1 MNKLRTYLPFHF
13 LLALI
18 LGICLQYH
26 TNFWQYEFLKIGGLF
41 AVFILL
47 LFMFHKQTQQKLF
60 TFFSWLCIVLIGV
73 FAVYINDAR
82 NYNNYYGNLATEN
95 SIVVLT
101 IDKVLKPGNYYNKYE
116 AEVTQIDSLKTRGRI
131 LLNVQKDSTQKLLK
145 VDEQLFLKPLFKEL
159 ISPLN
164 PHQFSYKDYLV
175 KQGIFNQIFVDNQQ
189 FRHIGKRSFSLV
201 GLSATFRNSIQ
212 QSLRKYNFSNDEFA
226 VINALL
232 LGQRQEI
239 SKELLQDYSRAG
251 AIHILAVS
259 GLHVGIILL
268 LLSYLFKPL
277 EKLNRGVYI
286 KTFCIVILLWM
297 FAFIAGLSASV
308 VRAVTMF
315 TFVAIGQLFKR
326 KNNVEYSLV
335 TSMFVLLLIKPM
347 FLFDVGFQ
355 LSYLAVFGIVWVQ
368 PKLYKLWKPKLKI
381 VDKLWQLFTVSLS
394 AQAGIL
400 PISLYYFHQFPSLF
414 VLSNLVIIPFLGGIL
429 LGGIII
435 IILALTNLLP
445 QFLADFYGK
454 LIDYMNQFVSWVSHQ
469 EDFLFRNISMSFWLM
484 LAWYLVIIFGYRFL
498 FVKRKP
504 KQFIYF
510 LVAILCVQSVSLFQK
525 YKTET
530 TNEFLVFHK
539 SRKSVLGNRA
549 GENLQLFS
557 DIDTTKI
564 LDEKLV
570 NSYLIG
576 EQVLPVIS
584 DAKPAVFQFKNQQ
597 IIIIDSLGVYNVK
610 GSEKPVVLLQ
620 YSPKINLK
628 RMISMLNPIQIIAD
642 GTNYKSYINRWEV
655 TCEQEKTPFHYTGQN
670 GAFMLSE

>member
-18 LGICLQYH
+18 LGVCLQYY
-26 TNFWQYEFLKIGGLF
+26 TGFWQYGFLKIGVLF

-47 LFMFHKQTQQKLF
+47 LFVLHKQTKQKLF
-60 TFFSWLCIVLIGV
+60 TFFSWLCIVFIGV

-82 NYNNYYGNLATEN
+82 NYNTYYGNFATEK
-95 SIVVLT
+95 SAVVVT
-101 IDKVLKPGNYYNKYE
+101 IDKVLKPGNYYHKYE
-116 AEVTQIDSLKTRGRI
+116 AEVVQIDSRKTKGRI
-131 LLNVQKDSTQKLLK
+131 LLNIQKDSAQKLLK
-145 VDEQLFLKPLFKEL
+145 VDEKLFLKPLFKEL

-164 PHQFSYKDYLV
+164 PHQFSYKDYLA
-175 KQGIFNQIFVDNQQ
+175 KQGIYNQIFVDNQQ
-189 FRHIGKRSFSLV
+189 FKHIGKRSFSLV
-201 GLSATFRNSIQ
+201 GLSATFRNTIQ
-212 QSLRKYNFSNDEFA
+212 QSLRKYNFSNNEFA

-277 EKLNRGVYI
+277 EKLNRGIYI
-286 KTFCIVILLWM
+286 KTFCIVVLLWM

-368 PKLYKLWKPKLKI
+368 PKLYKLWKPKLKLT
-381 VDKLWQLFTVSLS
+381 DKLWQLFTVSVS

-435 IILALTNLLP
+435 IILSLTNLLP

-454 LIDYMNQFVSWVSHQ
+454 IIDVMNQFVSWVSHQ

-498 FVKRKP
+498 FIKRKP
-504 KQFIYF
+504 KQLIYF

-539 SRKSVLGNRA
+539 SRKLVLANRV
-549 GENLQLFS
+549 GENLHVFS
-557 DIDTTKI
+557 DMDSTEV

-576 EQVLPVIS
+576 ERVSLVIRNI
-584 DAKPAVFQFKNQQ
+584 KPAVFQFNNQQ

-610 GSEKPVVLLQ
+610 GNQNFVVLLQ

-628 RMISMLNPIQIIAD
+628 RMISMLNPTQIIAD

-655 TCEQEKTPFHYTGQN
+655 ICAQEKTPFHYTGQN
-670 GAFMLSE
+670 GVFILSD